1 MARNKITMNYGS
13 DDATISISSVSIMPT
28 AIAPADGAVIENY
41 FAAKDNSAYLLL
53 TVTTAGAMTIKA
65 GNAYPANNCLGD
77 MTVDLPV
84 GTHVLTIERNA
95 RFENKGGSLNVDFAE
110 NTAGTIAV
118 FGKKAGL
125 R

>member
-1 MARNKITMNYGS
+1 MPDKITMNYGS
-13 DDATISISSVSIMPT
+13 DDATVSLSSVSISPT
-28 AIAPADGAVIENY
+28 AISPANGAVVEKY
-41 FAAKDNSAYLLL
+41 FTAKDNSAYLLL

-65 GNAYPANNCLGD
+65 GDAYPINSCLGD

-84 GTHVLTIERNA
+84 GTHVIAIERSA
-95 RFENKGGSLNVDFAE
+95 RFENKGGSLNLAFAE
-110 NTAGTIAV
+110 NTAGTIAA